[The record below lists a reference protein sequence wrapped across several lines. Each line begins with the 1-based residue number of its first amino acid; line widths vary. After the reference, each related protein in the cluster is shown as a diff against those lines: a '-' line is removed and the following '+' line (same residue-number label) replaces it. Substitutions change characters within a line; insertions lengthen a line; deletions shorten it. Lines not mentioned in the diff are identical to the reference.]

1 MTGQAWLG
9 DVARAAVALDASSA
23 ADWRHIAACLGLGA
37 PRPTGPRPEPRATP
51 ETHPRRRRPLGR
63 GERRPRP
70 AGHPAPAP
78 GQRAPG
84 RTIALTPVEHRPPAA
99 TGWTVDPLPPPA
111 AAAHRTALAHDP
123 SSPPDHRRRPARRPG
138 PQHLRRRARRGSG
151 RRPGLRLR
159 PLTELPR
166 RPVFTLRY
174 GVQILA
180 DVSASMEPLARDV
193 TDVVARVRALA
204 GVAGTRTLYFSES
217 AARRGRGPRAQW
229 RPYRVPPAG
238 TTVLILSSLGLTG
251 PVFNPTGPHR
261 GVARHR
267 AGDPRPR
274 LPARGAGARARTPLA
289 ALAAR
294 HAPRRRLGPRHHRRP
309 GAGNRA
315 MSGAADRELA
325 VLLSTA
331 TRIEPELMRAVRLT
345 AAPRLDVAAETEL
358 WFGDLVER
366 RASGHIVLRRDLLP
380 ELRQELARQLATAR
394 EDAPSTAS
402 APSSTRPTAPA
413 HPRCTPRRGPSG
425 TPCGAARAANGSS
438 RRRCSPPCA
447 PWWTST
453 ATASPAG
460 SRAPGDGCP
469 RPCGR

>member
-84 RTIALTPVEHRPPAA
+84 RTIALTPWNTARRRPPDGPS
-99 TGWTVDPLPPPA
+99 TLCRPRPPPP
-111 AAAHRTALAHDP
+111 TAPRSPTTP

-217 AARRGRGPRAQW
+217 PLRGAGEGPRAQW

-251 PVFNPTGPHR
+251 PVFNP
-261 GVARHR
+261 HR
-267 AGDPRPR
+267 AAPGEWLATVRAIRAHGCRPVALVPAPERHWPRWLR
-274 LPARGAGARARTPLA
+274 ATLPAVVWDRGTTVGRV
-289 ALAAR
+289 
-294 HAPRRRLGPRHHRRP
+294 LG
-309 GAGNRA
+309 
-315 MSGAADRELA
+315 
-325 VLLSTA
+325 T
-331 TRIEPELMRAVRLT
+331 VR
-345 AAPRLDVAAETEL
+345 
-358 WFGDLVER
+358 
-366 RASGHIVLRRDLLP
+366 
-380 ELRQELARQLATAR
+380 
-394 EDAPSTAS
+394 
-402 APSSTRPTAPA
+402 
-413 HPRCTPRRGPSG
+413 
-425 TPCGAARAANGSS
+425 
-438 RRRCSPPCA
+438 
-447 PWWTST
+447 
-453 ATASPAG
+453 
-460 SRAPGDGCP
+460 
-469 RPCGR
+469 